1 MTDLP
6 RKSDPL
12 KKTIWSVILA
22 IAVYTSII
30 FLSDAKEVGSAISG
44 ISIYWI
50 PLFLSMSL
58 LNYLLRFFKW
68 QYFLG
73 RIGVHI
79 PWKESLA
86 VFVAGFSMTVSPG
99 KLGEL
104 LKCFLLKDSR
114 NIPVSRTS
122 PVVVAE
128 RITDLI
134 SMIFIAIIGLVLVRH
149 RGAIVAIGAGIVF
162 VLAIMFFLLW
172 EKAFGFLTNLLC
184 RIKPVAKHR
193 SSFEKFHRN
202 CSSLL
207 DLKSMLVAVPLGILS
222 WGAEA
227 LVLCLVSISL
237 GIEPG
242 LSVGL
247 ALLAH
252 SAGTIAGAVSMIP
265 GGLGLTEI
273 TIGAILISVMPET
286 DAAVTTII
294 MRFATLWFAVVLGI
308 IVLGIM
314 KKKNSCPGTLT
325 RPPG

>member
-1 MTDLP
+1 MK
-6 RKSDPL
+6 KS
-12 KKTIWSVILA
+12 IWSLIFA
-22 IAVYTSII
+22 IAVYTAIV
-30 FLSDAKEVGSAISG
+30 FLSDAKEVGNALSSISL
-44 ISIYWI
+44 YWI
-50 PLFLSMSL
+50 PLFLSLSL

-68 QYFLG
+68 QYFLA
-73 RIGVHI
+73 RIGVQI
-79 PWKESLA
+79 PWKESLS

-149 RGAIVAIGAGIVF
+149 GGAMIAVGAGIVF
-162 VLAIMFFLLW
+162 VLAIMLFLLW

-184 RIKPVAKHR
+184 RIKRISKHR

-207 DLKSMLVAVPLGILS
+207 DMKSMLVAVPLGILS

-242 LSVGL
+242 LSIGL

-273 TIGAILISVMPET
+273 TIGAILITVMPEP
-286 DAAVTTII
+286 DAAVTTLI
-294 MRFATLWFAVVLGI
+294 MRFATLWFAVLLGIVVLG
-308 IVLGIM
+308 VF
-314 KKKNSCPGTLT
+314 KKKQISANIDHNLA
-325 RPPG
+325 

>member
-1 MTDLP
+1 MTTLP
-6 RKSDPL
+6 GRSNPL
-12 KKTIWSVILA
+12 KKMIWSVILA
-22 IAVYTSII
+22 IAVYTAIV
-30 FLSDAKEVGSAISG
+30 FLSDAKEVGSALSG
-44 ISIYWI
+44 IS
-50 PLFLSMSL
+50 L
-58 LNYLLRFFKW
+58 
-68 QYFLG
+68 
-73 RIGVHI
+73 
-79 PWKESLA
+79 LA
-86 VFVAGFSMTVSPG
+86 VFIAGFSMTVSPG

-134 SMIFIAIIGLVLVRH
+134 SMIFIAVIGLVLAEH
-149 RGAIVAIGAGIVF
+149 RGAMIAIGAGIVF
-162 VLAIMFFLLW
+162 VLSIMIFLLW
-172 EKAFGFLTNLLC
+172 EKAFVFLANLLC

-193 SSFEKFHRN
+193 GDFEKFHRN

-207 DLKSMLVAVPLGILS
+207 DLKSLLITVPLGILS

-265 GGLGLTEI
+265 GCLGLT
-273 TIGAILISVMPET
+273 
-286 DAAVTTII
+286 
-294 MRFATLWFAVVLGI
+294 
-308 IVLGIM
+308 
-314 KKKNSCPGTLT
+314 
-325 RPPG
+325 

>member
-1 MTDLP
+1 MTALP
-6 RKSDPL
+6 RPSDPL
-12 KKTIWSVILA
+12 KKMIWSVILT
-22 IAVYTSII
+22 IAVYTAIV
-30 FLSDAKEVGSAISG
+30 FFSDAKEVGNALTG
-44 ISIYWI
+44 ISLFWI
-50 PLFLSMSL
+50 PLFLSLSL

-68 QYFLG
+68 QYFLV
-73 RIGVHI
+73 RINVHI

-104 LKCFLLKDSR
+104 LKCYLLKDRR

-122 PVVVAE
+122 PVVVVE

-134 SMIFIAIIGLVLVRH
+134 SMIFIAMTGLVLVRH
-149 RGAIVAIGAGIVF
+149 RGALIAVGAGIVF
-162 VLAIMFFLLW
+162 VLAIMIFLLW

-184 RIKPVAKHR
+184 RIKPVEKHR
-193 SSFEKFHRN
+193 ENFEQFHRN

-207 DLKSMLVAVPLGILS
+207 DLKSLLISVPIGILS

-227 LVLCLVSISL
+227 LVLCLVSMSL

-273 TIGAILISVMPET
+273 TIGAILMSVMSEP

-294 MRFATLWFAVVLGI
+294 MRFATLWFAVLLGI
-308 IVLGIM
+308 IVLGII
-314 KKKNSCPGTLT
+314 KKKNQ
-325 RPPG
+325 

>member
-1 MTDLP
+1 M
-6 RKSDPL
+6 
-12 KKTIWSVILA
+12 IWSLILA
-22 IAVYTSII
+22 VAVYTIII
-30 FLSDAKEVGSAISG
+30 FLSDAKEAGNAISG
-44 ISIYWI
+44 ISLFWI
-50 PLFLSMSL
+50 PLFLSLSL

-68 QYFLG
+68 HYFLG
-73 RIGVHI
+73 RIDLYI
-79 PWKESLA
+79 PPKESLA
-86 VFVAGFSMTVSPG
+86 VFIAGFSMTVTPG

-104 LKCFLLKDSR
+104 LKCYLLKERR

-134 SMIFIAIIGLVLVRH
+134 SMIFIAIIGLALVQH
-149 RGAIVAIGAGIVF
+149 RGAMVAIGAGIVF
-162 VLAIMFFLLW
+162 VFAIMIFLLW
-172 EKAFGFLTNLLC
+172 EKAFGFLTGLLC
-184 RIKPVAKHR
+184 RVKKVAKHR
-193 SSFEKFHRN
+193 GSFEKFHRN

-207 DLKSMLVAVPLGILS
+207 DLKSLLISVPLGILS

-265 GGLGLTEI
+265 GGLGLTEL
-273 TIGAILISVMPET
+273 TIGAILLSAMPES
-286 DAAVTTII
+286 DAAVTTLI
-294 MRFATLWFAVVLGI
+294 MRFATLWFAVLLGV
-308 IVLGIM
+308 IVLGVI
-314 KKKNSCPGTLT
+314 KRKT
-325 RPPG
+325 RY

>member
-1 MTDLP
+1 
-6 RKSDPL
+6 L
-12 KKTIWSVILA
+12 KKMIWSLILA
-22 IAVYTSII
+22 IALYTAII
-30 FLSDAKEVGSAISG
+30 FLSDAKEVGNALSG
-44 ISIYWI
+44 ISLYWI
-50 PLFLSMSL
+50 PVFLSLSL
-58 LNYLLRFFKW
+58 LNYLLRFLKW

-73 RIGVHI
+73 KIGVHI
-79 PWKESLA
+79 PPKESLA
-86 VFVAGFSMTVSPG
+86 VFIAGFSMTVTPG

-104 LKCFLLKDSR
+104 LKCYLLKESR
-114 NIPVSRTS
+114 NIPVSKTS

-134 SMIFIAIIGLVLVRH
+134 SMIFIAVVGLVLTEH
-149 RGAIVAIGAGIVF
+149 RGAMIAIGAGIVF
-162 VLAIMFFLLW
+162 VLAIMIFLLW

-184 RIKPVAKHR
+184 RFKVIGKHR
-193 SSFEKFHRN
+193 ENFEKFHRN

-207 DLKSMLVAVPLGILS
+207 DLKSLLISVPLGILS

-227 LVLCLVSISL
+227 LVLCLVSLSL

-273 TIGAILISVMPET
+273 TIGAILLTAMPES
-286 DAAVTTII
+286 DAAVTTLI
-294 MRFATLWFAVVLGI
+294 MRFATLWFAVLLGVIVLGI
-308 IVLGIM
+308 I
-314 KKKNSCPGTLT
+314 KKKDRQLHLAEQ
-325 RPPG
+325 

>member
-1 MTDLP
+1 MTTLP
-6 RKSDPL
+6 GRSNPL
-12 KKTIWSVILA
+12 KKMIWSVILA
-22 IAVYTSII
+22 IAVYTAIV
-30 FLSDAKEVGSAISG
+30 FLSDAKEVGSALSG
-44 ISIYWI
+44 ISLYWI
-50 PLFLSMSL
+50 PLFLLLSL

-73 RIGVHI
+73 RIDVHI
-79 PWKESLA
+79 PWRESLA
-86 VFVAGFSMTVSPG
+86 VFIAGFSMTVSPG

-134 SMIFIAIIGLVLVRH
+134 SMIFIAIIGLILVQH
-149 RGAIVAIGAGIVF
+149 RGAMIAIGAGIVF
-162 VLAIMFFLLW
+162 VLSIMIFLLW

-184 RIKPVAKHR
+184 RIKTVAKHR
-193 SSFEKFHRN
+193 DNFEKFHRN

-207 DLKSMLVAVPLGILS
+207 DLKSLLISVPLGILS
-222 WGAEA
+222 WGSEA
-227 LVLCLVSISL
+227 LVLCLVSMSL

-273 TIGAILISVMPET
+273 TIGAILISVMPEP

-294 MRFATLWFAVVLGI
+294 MRFATLWFAVLLGVIVLGI
-308 IVLGIM
+308 I
-314 KKKNSCPGTLT
+314 KRRTAA
-325 RPPG
+325 REH

>member
-1 MTDLP
+1 M
-6 RKSDPL
+6 
-12 KKTIWSVILA
+12 IWSVILA
-22 IAVYTSII
+22 IVVYTAIV
-30 FLSDAKEVGSAISG
+30 FLSDAKEVGNALSSISLC
-44 ISIYWI
+44 WI
-50 PLFLSMSL
+50 PLFLSLSL

-68 QYFLG
+68 QYFLR
-73 RIGVHI
+73 RINVHI
-79 PWKESLA
+79 PWKESFA

-104 LKCFLLKDSR
+104 LKCYLLKDRR
-114 NIPVSRTS
+114 NISVSRTS
-122 PVVVAE
+122 SVVLAE

-134 SMIFIAIIGLVLVRH
+134 SMIFIAIIGLMLIQH
-149 RGAIVAIGAGIVF
+149 RGAIIAVGAGMVF
-162 VLAIMFFLLW
+162 VLVTMIFLLW

-184 RIKPVAKHR
+184 RINAVKKHR
-193 SSFEKFHRN
+193 ENFEKFHRN

-207 DLKSMLVAVPLGILS
+207 DLRSLLISVPIGILS

-227 LVLCLVSISL
+227 LVLCLVSMSL

-273 TIGAILISVMPET
+273 TIGAILINVMSEP
-286 DAAVTTII
+286 DAAVTTLI
-294 MRFATLWFAVVLGI
+294 MRFATLWFAVLLGI
-308 IVLGIM
+308 IVLGVI
-314 KKKNSCPGTLT
+314 KKKSRQTPLAE
-325 RPPG
+325 R

>member
-1 MTDLP
+1 M
-6 RKSDPL
+6 
-12 KKTIWSVILA
+12 KKTIWSIILA
-22 IAVYTSII
+22 VAVYTSIV
-30 FLSDAKEVGSAISG
+30 FLSDAKEVGSALSG
-44 ISIYWI
+44 ISLWWI
-50 PLFLSMSL
+50 PLFLSLSL

-68 QYFLG
+68 HYFLA
-73 RIGVHI
+73 RVNVHI

-104 LKCFLLKDSR
+104 LKCYILKDSR

-134 SMIFIAIIGLVLVRH
+134 SMIFIAIIGLLLVQH
-149 RGAIVAIGAGIVF
+149 RGAMIAVGAGIVF
-162 VLAIMFFLLW
+162 VLAIMIFLLW
-172 EKAFGFLTNLLC
+172 EKAFGFLTNILC
-184 RIKPVAKHR
+184 RIKKVEKR
-193 SSFEKFHRN
+193 RESFEKFHRN

-207 DLKSMLVAVPLGILS
+207 DLKSLLIAVPLGILS

-227 LVLCLVSISL
+227 LILCLVSMSL
-237 GIEPG
+237 GIEPA

-273 TIGAILISVMPET
+273 TIGAILISVMPEA

-294 MRFATLWFAVVLGI
+294 MRFATLWFAVILGI
-308 IVLGIM
+308 IVLGII
-314 KKKNSCPGTLT
+314 KKKNRYTGTST
-325 RPPG
+325 KA

>member
-1 MTDLP
+1 M
-6 RKSDPL
+6 
-12 KKTIWSVILA
+12 KKTFWSILLA
-22 IAVYTSII
+22 VAVYTAIV
-30 FLSDAKEVGSAISG
+30 FLSDAKEVGNAISG
-44 ISIYWI
+44 ISIFWI
-50 PLFLSMSL
+50 PLFLSLSL

-68 QYFLG
+68 HYFLG
-73 RIGVHI
+73 RVSVHI
-79 PWKESLA
+79 PWKESMS
-86 VFVAGFSMTVSPG
+86 VFLAGFSMTVSPG

-104 LKCFLLKDSR
+104 LKCYLLRDR
-114 NIPVSRTS
+114 HDVPVSRTS

-134 SMIFIAIIGLVLVRH
+134 SMIFIAVIGLLLVQH
-149 RGAIVAIGAGIVF
+149 RGAMIAVAAGVVF
-162 VLAIMFFLLW
+162 VLAVMIFLLW

-184 RIKPVAKHR
+184 RIKPVGKHR
-193 SSFEKFHRN
+193 GNFEKFHRN

-207 DLKSMLVAVPLGILS
+207 DVRSLLVSVPLGILS

-242 LSVGL
+242 LSIGL

-273 TIGAILISVMPET
+273 TIGAILTGVMTEP

-294 MRFATLWFAVVLGI
+294 MRFATLWFAVLIGV

-314 KKKNSCPGTLT
+314 KKKRMPEKSVRSADLT
-325 RPPG
+325 E